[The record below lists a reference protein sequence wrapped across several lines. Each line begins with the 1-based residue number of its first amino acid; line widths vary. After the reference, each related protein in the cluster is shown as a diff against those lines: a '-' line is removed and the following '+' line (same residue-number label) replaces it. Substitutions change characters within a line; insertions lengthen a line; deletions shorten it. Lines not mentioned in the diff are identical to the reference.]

1 MGGEGAIPSHSSGT
15 LGLSFKGKNRTQKE
29 FQKEGARCFRAPGRQ
44 SLLVFSGLEVKVT
57 GKGTQAIRFSLWVV
71 LAEVATQVAVTA

>member
-1 MGGEGAIPSHSSGT
+1 MLSLLIPLAHWGGLLKARIELRRSFRKRGT
-15 LGLSFKGKNRTQKE
+15 
-29 FQKEGARCFRAPGRQ
+29 RCFRAPGRQ